1 MADCEPSQIY
11 GLSRAFLLTSQW
23 IESHPTAESSFH
35 PLAWLLLRS
44 MNANQGRAARFG
56 GGESMKHNVEFKHFE
71 PYQKTRNL
79 IEELVKKLDK
89 RTKRFP
95 PDEVFLRLLIEENPV
110 RKLYHVSL
118 TLEIP
123 GKSPATKKT
132 LATKEE
138 RHDLIETL
146 RDAFDE
152 IERQLEAYK
161 STLLG
166 EPIWKR
172 PSRREELRRMKGK

>member
-1 MADCEPSQIY
+1 MIISGKVCASK
-11 GLSRAFLLTSQW
+11 A
-23 IESHPTAESSFH
+23 
-35 PLAWLLLRS
+35 
-44 MNANQGRAARFG
+44 
-56 GGESMKHNVEFKHFE
+56 GESMNHNVEFKHFE
-71 PYQKTRNL
+71 PDQKIRKL
-79 IEELVKKLDK
+79 IAELIKKLE
-89 RTKRFP
+89 RRAKRFP
-95 PDEVFLRLLIEENPV
+95 PDEVFLRLLIEENSI

-118 TLEIP
+118 TVKIP

-152 IERQLEAYK
+152 IERQFEAYK
-161 STLLG
+161 STLPG

-172 PSRREELRRMKGK
+172 PTRREELRRMKGK

>member
-1 MADCEPSQIY
+1 VSPKKIASV
-11 GLSRAFLLTSQW
+11 
-23 IESHPTAESSFH
+23 
-35 PLAWLLLRS
+35 
-44 MNANQGRAARFG
+44 AR
-56 GGESMKHNVEFKHFE
+56 ENMKHNVEFKNF
-71 PYQKTRNL
+71 QADKRIRKLVDNL
-79 IEELVKKLDK
+79 LKKLEK
-89 RTKRFP
+89 LAKRFP
-95 PDEVFLRLLIEENPV
+95 PDEVFLRLMIEENPV

-123 GKSPATKKT
+123 GKTPATKKT

-138 RHDLIETL
+138 RHDLTETL

-166 EPIWKR
+166 EHLWKR
-172 PSRREELRRMKGK
+172 RAKREELRRMKAK